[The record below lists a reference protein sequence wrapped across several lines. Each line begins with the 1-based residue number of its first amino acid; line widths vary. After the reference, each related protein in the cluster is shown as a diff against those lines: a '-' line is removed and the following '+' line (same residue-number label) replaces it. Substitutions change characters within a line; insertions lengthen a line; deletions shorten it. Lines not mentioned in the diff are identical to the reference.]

1 MTTLRP
7 VTRRTLLLGTGT
19 AAALTLAACGGDNG
33 SGASDAGGAAGDEE
47 IIIGSTNE
55 PTGLQRN
62 VGGSSG
68 ISETMS
74 RNVYEGLTAIDD
86 SGEVVDVL
94 TESVEV
100 SEDGLT
106 HTFTLRGDVT
116 FHDGS
121 PLTAQDAA
129 WSISETI
136 SPESLSARA

>member
-1 MTTLRP
+1 MTDLSP

-19 AAALTLAACGGDNG
+19 VAALTLAACGGGSG
-33 SGASDAGGAAGDEE
+33 SGASDAGGGGGDEE

-86 SGEVVDVL
+86 YEEVIDL
-94 TESVEV
+94 LAESVEV
-100 SEDGLT
+100 SEEGKT
-106 HTFTLRGDVT
+106 HTFTMREELT
-116 FHDGS
+116 FDDAC
-121 PLTAQDAA
+121 PLNAQDTACSLA
-129 WSISETI
+129 ETI
-136 SPESLSARA
+136 YNESHSV

>member
-1 MTTLRP
+1 MTDLSP

-19 AAALTLAACGGDNG
+19 VAALTLAACGGGSG
-33 SGASDAGGAAGDEE
+33 SGASDAGGGGGDEE

-86 SGEVVDVL
+86 SGEVIDL
-94 TESVEV
+94 LAESVEV

-106 HTFTLRGDVT
+106 HTFTLREGVR
-116 FHDGS
+116 
-121 PLTAQDAA
+121 
-129 WSISETI
+129 SEEHT
-136 SPESLSARA
+136 SELQSRGHLVCRLLLEKKK